1 MEISHKQ
8 SYNIKKM
15 VHISV
20 FQELMKTM
28 AQTVSAGGNLLGHS
42 IAMTSDFIDLI
53 ITISYC

>member
-1 MEISHKQ
+1 
-8 SYNIKKM
+8 M
-15 VHISV
+15 VHISM

>member
-1 MEISHKQ
+1 M
-8 SYNIKKM
+8 
-15 VHISV
+15 

-28 AQTVSAGGNLLGHS
+28 AQTVSAGGNLLGYN